1 MARHPV
7 TVRIDDAV
15 SLLQRYGQPL
25 TIDNIVTNAKQKLT
39 YSDFSSEE
47 ACEAMIRLRAPGR
60 LKALGLSIVDS
71 ETYAREE
78 FEECTDEQ
86 FAERIEV
93 KERNVR
99 HVQRH
104 LAADRAVAEF
114 LAAKHEQHG
123 RPVTVGEF
131 LSEIDAIYAEH
142 GVAA

>member
-1 MARHPV
+1 MPRHPV

-15 SLLQRYGQPL
+15 SMLQRYGQPL
-25 TIDNIVTNAKQKLT
+25 TIENIVTNAKKALT
-39 YSDFSSEE
+39 YADFSSEE

-60 LKALGLSIVDS
+60 LRTLGLSIVDS
-71 ETYAREE
+71 ETFEREE

-93 KERNVR
+93 KERNLR
-99 HVQRH
+99 HVQRN
-104 LAADRAVAEF
+104 LAADRAVAEY
-114 LAAKHEQHG
+114 LAVMHEQHG

-131 LSEIDAIYAEH
+131 REAIDAIYAEY